1 MTDHCSPERAGAKT
15 PTAGACHS
23 ERRRIDLLLTSMGSV
38 VLVAYVLHLGVP
50 QLQGTVLAEFAFSIF
65 DLINTM
71 IWGVLAAI
79 VFIGL
84 LGVVPREFVIAVLG
98 PGGTVRGVARAMI
111 AGVLLDLCSH
121 GILIVGARL
130 YERGASL
137 GQVMAFLIA
146 SPWNSLSLTL
156 ILWALVGWQW
166 MLTFLLT
173 SMAIAF
179 VAGVIFDFLVA
190 RGTLP
195 ANVNAPEIP
204 EGFDFFTEAKRGL
217 AGVRITPGLV
227 ARLLWDGVKG
237 SRMVMRWMLFGVVIA
252 AAIRVLF
259 APEQFQTFFGP
270 TLVGLGLTLIA
281 ATIMEVCSEGTV
293 PVAADLL
300 VRAQAPGNSFAFL
313 MTGVST
319 DYTEIMVLKET
330 TKSWKIAL
338 FLPLITVPQVIVIAL
353 VMNNL

>member
-1 MTDHCSPERAGAKT
+1 MADHRAPQDSAAKASKSA
-15 PTAGACHS
+15 AGHD
-23 ERRRIDLLLTSMGSV
+23 ERRRIDLLLTSMGTI
-38 VLVAYVLHLGVP
+38 VLSAYVLHLAAP
-50 QLQGTVLAEFAFSIF
+50 QISGSALADFAVSIF

-84 LGVVPREFVIAVLG
+84 IGAVPREFVTAVLG
-98 PGGTVRGVARAMI
+98 RGGTLTGVARAMV

-156 ILWALVGWQW
+156 ILWALIGLKW
-166 MLTFLLT
+166 MLVFLLT
-173 SMAIAF
+173 SMAVAF
-179 VAGVIFDFLVA
+179 VAGAIFDKLVA
-190 RGTLP
+190 KGSLP
-195 ANVNAPEIP
+195 ANRNASEIP
-204 EGFDFFTEAKRGL
+204 EDFDFFAEAKKGL
-217 AGVRITPGLV
+217 SGVEFTPQLV
-227 ARLLWDGVKG
+227 ANLLWDGVKG

-270 TLVGLGLTLIA
+270 TLAGLGLTLVV
-281 ATIMEVCSEGTV
+281 ATVMEVCSEGTV

-319 DYTEIMVLKET
+319 DYTEIMVLKDT
-330 TKSWKIAL
+330 TQSWKIAL
-338 FLPLITVPQVIVIAL
+338 FLPLITVPQVVVLAL
-353 VMNNL
+353 VMNSL